1 MISIKQMFIFID
13 VNYLEKH
20 ASMTNKVEGL
30 QQLKRVK
37 TLDITCSPL
46 FFKNALVFQK
56 YENNNYFTNN
66 KFCL

>member
-37 TLDITCSPL
+37 TLDITLS
-46 FFKNALVFQK
+46 
-56 YENNNYFTNN
+56 
-66 KFCL
+66 

>member
-37 TLDITCSPL
+37 TLDIT
-46 FFKNALVFQK
+46 
-56 YENNNYFTNN
+56 NNHHLLNHLAMVNSQ
-66 KFCL
+66 

>member
-37 TLDITCSPL
+37 TLDIMHKKLMIDTRS
-46 FFKNALVFQK
+46 
-56 YENNNYFTNN
+56 
-66 KFCL
+66 